1 MKKLIAIFLA
11 LCLVLA
17 FAACSTATPAN
28 NADTTPTPTLAP
40 SDTKAP
46 SDTPSSGES
55 STGGNDGALSD
66 QSPLKIGLICDLTGN
81 EATTGQV
88 TQEAL
93 EFAIKH
99 FGDIGGKN
107 VELVVEDAGGDAAAA
122 ADKTRKMVEEDG
134 VHVVFGPT
142 QAGQKAAVVA
152 YCDEAEVPL
161 IFANGTPSYL
171 FNTSNWLI
179 GSGGANPQMTSV
191 IADYVYNELGYRK
204 VHILTMD
211 NTGFRTFSDDF
222 SKSFTA
228 LGGEIGEEY
237 YVPFSVGDWSSYFAA
252 MSTDGIDG
260 IMAWSTGATAI
271 SLWKSYNEM
280 GMNEKL
286 PISAILSSA
295 FTDYYICNALEASG
309 SGAAEDILG
318 TIAPAQYSYDI
329 DTPENA
335 QFIEDWTAEFG
346 EIPNMNL
353 SGLVFD
359 AYQVVVEA
367 VKATDGD
374 TSAEPLRDAMLA
386 VDFNGVSGHI
396 VFPAS
401 GAAAR
406 DTYIVKVVKLD
417 DGSYNYSVVT
427 CYEDVPPEGLQ

>member
-1 MKKLIAIFLA
+1 MKKLIAILLA

-17 FAACSTATPAN
+17 LAACGTETGNNTPSTPGT
-28 NADTTPTPTLAP
+28 TTPSNNPAPEGTPTGGD
-40 SDTKAP
+40 SDT
-46 SDTPSSGES
+46 
-55 STGGNDGALSD
+55 LSD

-81 EATTGQV
+81 EATTGQL
-88 TQEAL
+88 TKESL
-93 EFAIKH
+93 EFAIKY
-99 FGDIGGKN
+99 FGDIGGKK
-107 VELVVEDAGGDAAAA
+107 VELFVEDAGGDAAAA

-134 VHVVFGPT
+134 VQVVFGPT
-142 QAGQKAAVVA
+142 QAGQKASVVA
-152 YCDEAEVPL
+152 YCDEAEIPL

-171 FNTSNWLI
+171 FNTSSWLI

-191 IADYVYNELGYRK
+191 IADYVYKELGYRK

-222 SKSFTA
+222 AKSFTA

-252 MSTDGIDG
+252 MSTEGVDG

-318 TIAPAQYSYDI
+318 TLAPAQYSYDI

-335 QFIEDWTAEFG
+335 QFIKDWEAEFG
-346 EIPNMNL
+346 GIPNMNL

-374 TSAEPLRDAMLA
+374 TSAEALRDAMLA

-396 VFPAS
+396 AFPAS

-427 CYEDVPPEGLQ
+427 CYDDVPPEGLQ